1 MKIIRVNKE
10 LYKNYLKKAQ
20 ENFESMNDNIDNNR
34 WNGAVVNA
42 VHCVINSADAL
53 TIFFKGERH
62 AGEKHEDVVKLL
74 KTINIMDNK
83 KIQQLLNVLHLKNKV
98 EYEEVLVSETNAK
111 DTQKSVERFLNWI
124 KEILKE

>member
-1 MKIIRVNKE
+1 MKTIRVSKE
-10 LYKNYLKKAQ
+10 LYKNYLKKAR

-34 WNGAVVNA
+34 WNSAVVNA

-74 KTINIMDNK
+74 KTLSMMDNK